1 MGKIGLSS
9 CDIHLLRIPLHSYFL
24 SLFHANV
31 EYSLWI
37 CGDPFFLHGTWF
49 PSSFS
54 LVWAICCDPSM
65 AFAWRSR
72 NPSMTSLKV
81 YVEHDFLVV
90 SVLSEQSAVTPIWH
104 LLHTSITS
112 SNNVLLFFCVIFEF
126 LKVVMHFITFATS
139 LCWL

>member
-9 CDIHLLRIPLHSYFL
+9 CDIHLLRILLHSYFL
-24 SLFHANV
+24 SIPCECWVL
-31 EYSLWI
+31 SLNLWWSV
-37 CGDPFFLHGTWF
+37 FLHGTWF

-65 AFAWRSR
+65 VFAWRSR
-72 NPSMTSLKV
+72 NPSVTSLKV

-112 SNNVLLFFCVIFEF
+112 SNNVLPFFCVIFEF